1 MYVLLEN
8 WQKLKYKINMY
19 NNNSFLIIFFI
30 VNVLIINKNDL
41 KVKKKKKQHAALALE
56 KWRNTKIRQS
66 SPFPYVDP
74 LHFLY
79 DDYLYLK
86 FDLPGKLVV
95 FLNMWNYKRHPLSY
109 LKKNMVINLPSN
121 KIYFYFMW

>member
-41 KVKKKKKQHAALALE
+41 KVKKKKKKQHAALALE

-74 LHFLY
+74 LWWLLIF
-79 DDYLYLK
+79 K
-86 FDLPGKLVV
+86 V
-95 FLNMWNYKRHPLSY
+95 WSAR
-109 LKKNMVINLPSN
+109 
-121 KIYFYFMW
+121 

>member
-1 MYVLLEN
+1 
-8 WQKLKYKINMY
+8 
-19 NNNSFLIIFFI
+19 
-30 VNVLIINKNDL
+30 
-41 KVKKKKKQHAALALE
+41 
-56 KWRNTKIRQS
+56 
-66 SPFPYVDP
+66 
-74 LHFLY
+74 LY